1 MRIHNESGRTMLEM
15 LGVLAIMGIITYGAI
30 AGINYGMSSYKVNQC
45 YNEIQ
50 DIIRGIEDLYSW
62 SKGYP
67 SETAMTQAACKN
79 DVFTQPC
86 TDGNTKAKGVFG
98 QIQIKPID
106 DDGEIVPT
114 NGSNFQVQIYLT
126 DDSECAR
133 LTSMDWSAANIKCS
147 NPNSGG
153 NCACGTASAAGVS
166 GGSDSI
172 VLYFSPE

>member
-1 MRIHNESGRTMLEM
+1 MLEM

-67 SETAMTQAACKN
+67 SETDMTQAACKN

-86 TDGNTKAKGVFG
+86 EDYNKIAKGVFG
-98 QIQIKPID
+98 QIRIMPI
-106 DDGEIVPT
+106 EEST
-114 NGSNFQVQIYLT
+114 NFQVQINLN
-126 DDSECAR
+126 DASECAR

-153 NCACGTASAAGVS
+153 NCACGTASAAGVA

-172 VLYFSPE
+172 VLYFSPK

>member
-1 MRIHNESGRTMLEM
+1 MNNYHNESGRTMLEM

-50 DIIRGIEDLYSW
+50 DIIHGIEDLYSW
-62 SKGYP
+62 SKSYP
-67 SETAMTQAACKN
+67 NETAMTQAACKN

-86 TDGNTKAKGVFG
+86 EDGNKTAKGVFG
-98 QIQIKPID
+98 QIQIMPI
-106 DDGEIVPT
+106 EEST
-114 NGSNFQVQIYLT
+114 NFQVQISLN

-133 LTSMDWSAANIKCS
+133 LASMDWDAANIKCS
-147 NPNSGG
+147 NPNSEG
-153 NCACGTASAAGVS
+153 NCACGTASAASVA

-172 VLYFSPE
+172 VLYFSPK